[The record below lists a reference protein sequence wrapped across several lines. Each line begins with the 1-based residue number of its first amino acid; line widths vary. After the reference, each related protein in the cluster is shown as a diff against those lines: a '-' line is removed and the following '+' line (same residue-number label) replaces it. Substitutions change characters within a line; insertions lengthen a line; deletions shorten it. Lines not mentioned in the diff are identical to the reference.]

1 MNQDEKWKLS
11 EMRKEV
17 DVIDDRIVADLDR
30 RFVLAKAIG
39 ELKTKVGLKRFD
51 PEREREVYQRLLTV
65 RTRLS
70 PAALATIYQAIH
82 AAMIEGMM
90 DGTGLWNV
98 EDMLPMGY
106 ALKDGDRTLLLVGK
120 DDYNR
125 VHQLAELHNE
135 RVRSAV
141 TSGC

>member
-1 MNQDEKWKLS
+1 MNDDQLKLKQ
-11 EMRKEV
+11 MRTEI
-17 DVIDDRIVADLDR
+17 DMIDDRIVADLDR
-30 RFVLAKAIG
+30 RFVLAKAVG
-39 ELKTKVGLKRFD
+39 DLKTKMGLKRYD
-51 PEREREVYQRLLTV
+51 PEREREVYQRLLVV

-90 DGTGLWNV
+90 NGTGLWEV

-125 VHQLAELHNE
+125 VHQLAEIHNE
-135 RVRSAV
+135 RVRTAM
-141 TSGC
+141 TT